1 MEEPVTTEPMTT
13 RAILA
18 RIMASRDPD
27 ALERAGGGPALAS
40 MVARVVSG
48 DPSDGAKLLVGD
60 EYAEVALF
68 LGSRV
73 TGLGIED
80 SRFSKS
86 PRRR

>member
-1 MEEPVTTEPMTT
+1 MTT
-13 RAILA
+13 KAILA

-48 DPSDGAKLLVGD
+48 NPSDGAKLLVGD

-68 LGSRV
+68 LGSLD
-73 TGLGIED
+73 LGFLRQCFMHQRED
-80 SRFSKS
+80 SQ
-86 PRRR
+86 PRTLYHKP